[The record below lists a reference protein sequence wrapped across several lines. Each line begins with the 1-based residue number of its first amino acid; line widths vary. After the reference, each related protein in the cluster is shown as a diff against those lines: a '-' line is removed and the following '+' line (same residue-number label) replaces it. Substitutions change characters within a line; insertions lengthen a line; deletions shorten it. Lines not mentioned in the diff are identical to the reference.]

1 MVNVPPGFLELLLCR
16 MVFVTSAEMHK
27 IASLAAGQ
35 SPRFRAS
42 HRRASPTWLASA
54 GRVHDEVSDGA
65 LVVPGCVAR
74 WRMRVPCLW
83 RPFSRGAGT
92 RASMSLHSLR

>member
-16 MVFVTSAEMHK
+16 MVFVTSSEMHK

-65 LVVPGCVAR
+65 LAHAYPLPLAPVQPG
-74 WRMRVPCLW
+74 
-83 RPFSRGAGT
+83 SRHAGFDVIALITMSTTT
-92 RASMSLHSLR
+92 R